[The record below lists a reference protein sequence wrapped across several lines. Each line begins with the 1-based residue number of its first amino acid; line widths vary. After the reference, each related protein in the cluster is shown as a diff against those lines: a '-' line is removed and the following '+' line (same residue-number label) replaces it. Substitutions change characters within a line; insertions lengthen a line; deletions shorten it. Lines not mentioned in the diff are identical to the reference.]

1 MTANVWLFVIV
12 GMEELEDTLSL
23 CHLFALKILRLCH
36 FFAIFCAKGAGSMPV
51 VSLTLEI
58 EIPHAHS
65 LKDRRQVVRALK
77 DRLRHA
83 FNLAIAELDAAEVWN
98 RATIGIAVISSSN
111 SYLSGQ
117 LREIE
122 AAANRIANGL
132 GAQIA
137 DSWAEYLE
145 VPE

>member
-1 MTANVWLFVIV
+1 
-12 GMEELEDTLSL
+12 
-23 CHLFALKILRLCH
+23 
-36 FFAIFCAKGAGSMPV
+36 MPV

-132 GAQIA
+132 GAQIV
-137 DSWAEYLE
+137 DSWAENLE
-145 VPE
+145 VPD